1 MEDNSKLFVFEKKEV
16 ALIFLFIVII
26 SITAF
31 TLGVRVGKKLVQ
43 ERAGITPA
51 DIKTIELKSPKEEY
65 VDEVMGTSRLDEV
78 VGTQDDVQDE
88 HLEKIDQA
96 LKELK
101 KSDFN
106 PEPVTANEVSND
118 TSDLSSELGD
128 QPVITA
134 PAVVES
140 ANILKGKFTIQLGS
154 YDNVEDATNFAEGF
168 VARGYDPIINQV
180 QIAGKGTWFRV
191 SLGTFETITQAKEYI
206 KKEQTLFQGQDY
218 IIKEFK

>member
-43 ERAGITPA
+43 EKVGITQA

-65 VDEVMGTSRLDEV
+65 VDEVITTSDPDEQGV
-78 VGTQDDVQDE
+78 VQDE

-101 KSDFN
+101 KSDFTPESVVEEN
-106 PEPVTANEVSND
+106 MVTSPNDVLDEVDEPVVTPTTTRAS
-118 TSDLSSELGD
+118 T
-128 QPVITA
+128 
-134 PAVVES
+134 VES
-140 ANILKGKFTIQLGS
+140 LNVLKGKFTVQLGS

-180 QIAGKGTWFRV
+180 QIPGKGTWFRV
-191 SLGTFETITQAKEYI
+191 SLGTFDTITQAKEYI